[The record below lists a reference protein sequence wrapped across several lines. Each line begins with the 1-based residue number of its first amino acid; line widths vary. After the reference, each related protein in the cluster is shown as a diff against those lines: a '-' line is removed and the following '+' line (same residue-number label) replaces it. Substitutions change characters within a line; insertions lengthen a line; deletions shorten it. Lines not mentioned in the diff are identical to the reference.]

1 MTENDLIWLHE
12 VLLHVE
18 KERLWKELS
27 SDLEEDRQAGKLLR
41 LPEIIR
47 QVRTDLK
54 RA

>member
-1 MTENDLIWLHE
+1 MPEDDLIWLHE

-27 SDLEEDRQAGKLLR
+27 ADLEADRQAGLLLR

-47 QVRTDLK
+47 QVRADLK
-54 RA
+54 QA